1 MVRTRKG
8 ATTGEDFEE
17 RQTEDPLEDT
27 ASHVPLITHQSRL
40 GESAR
45 LHDDTELRQTEGS
58 QLGGLNQQRQGV
70 VPLATTPV
78 PAAMPTLHADP
89 ALIAQIV
96 RAVIE
101 AMLGASAPTAPV
113 APAVQTILV
122 ATAPVDSVVTLV
134 RTVNSVR
141 ELGCEPFLGEPD
153 AEIAGRWLRTIED
166 TVDHMQVAEGLR
178 VNCAAHLLSDR
189 ARSWWDTVRSRRPAG
204 SWSWAE
210 FREQFEHQFYSSYH
224 QKIKEQEF
232 LALKQADMSVLD
244 CERRFHDLSMFAS
257 HYTPSEQHRV
267 ERLRDGLR
275 QELRQGLVAFNFGTT
290 RELIEAAE
298 ALEAC
303 LREGQQG
310 QYGLGKRKEAEY
322 TSGRPLLPKRGK
334 GQFSQ
339 FKRGGSTLAVFAQ
352 TSGVRSTTRQPN
364 HRGGFFTGTS
374 EQKTIT
380 YPLCTQYGQRHPG
393 DCSATPG

>member
-1 MVRTRKG
+1 
-8 ATTGEDFEE
+8 
-17 RQTEDPLEDT
+17 
-27 ASHVPLITHQSRL
+27 
-40 GESAR
+40 
-45 LHDDTELRQTEGS
+45 
-58 QLGGLNQQRQGV
+58 
-70 VPLATTPV
+70 
-78 PAAMPTLHADP
+78 
-89 ALIAQIV
+89 
-96 RAVIE
+96 
-101 AMLGASAPTAPV
+101 
-113 APAVQTILV
+113 
-122 ATAPVDSVVTLV
+122 
-134 RTVNSVR
+134 
-141 ELGCEPFLGEPD
+141 
-153 AEIAGRWLRTIED
+153 
-166 TVDHMQVAEGLR
+166 
-178 VNCAAHLLSDR
+178 
-189 ARSWWDTVRSRRPAG
+189 VRSRRPAG

-322 TSGRPLLPKRGK
+322 TSGRPPLPKRGK

-339 FKRGGSTLAVFAQ
+339 FKKRGSTLAVSAQ
-352 TSGVRSTTRQPN
+352 TSGVGSTARQPN

-380 YPLCTQYGQRHPG
+380 YPLCTCVDKDTKEIVLQRL
-393 DCSATPG
+393 DDVISAGGNIDGRIVHI

>member
-1 MVRTRKG
+1 
-8 ATTGEDFEE
+8 
-17 RQTEDPLEDT
+17 
-27 ASHVPLITHQSRL
+27 
-40 GESAR
+40 
-45 LHDDTELRQTEGS
+45 
-58 QLGGLNQQRQGV
+58 
-70 VPLATTPV
+70 
-78 PAAMPTLHADP
+78 
-89 ALIAQIV
+89 
-96 RAVIE
+96 
-101 AMLGASAPTAPV
+101 
-113 APAVQTILV
+113 
-122 ATAPVDSVVTLV
+122 
-134 RTVNSVR
+134 
-141 ELGCEPFLGEPD
+141 
-153 AEIAGRWLRTIED
+153 
-166 TVDHMQVAEGLR
+166 
-178 VNCAAHLLSDR
+178 
-189 ARSWWDTVRSRRPAG
+189 VRSRRPAG

-339 FKRGGSTLAVFAQ
+339 FKRGGV
-352 TSGVRSTTRQPN
+352 P
-364 HRGGFFTGTS
+364 
-374 EQKTIT
+374 
-380 YPLCTQYGQRHPG
+380 
-393 DCSATPG
+393 